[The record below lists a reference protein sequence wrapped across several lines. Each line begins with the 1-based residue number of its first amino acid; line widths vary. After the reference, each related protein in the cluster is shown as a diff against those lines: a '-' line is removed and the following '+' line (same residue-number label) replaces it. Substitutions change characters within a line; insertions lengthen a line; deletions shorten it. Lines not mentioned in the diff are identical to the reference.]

1 MSPLFFLQV
10 KPLLQVTRQEEEMVA
25 REEELVKMKE
35 RQQQAE
41 DQLKEFETKQQQVC
55 MVFFFFV
62 FFHYKRTLY
71 SLLVSINVSLLFPVT
86 VKYREDGSSG
96 AVAGGDRT
104 LSRG

>member
-41 DQLKEFETKQQQVC
+41 DQLKEFETKQQQVG
-55 MVFFFFV
+55 FFPPLQDFF
-62 FFHYKRTLY
+62 Y
-71 SLLVSINVSLLFPVT
+71 SLLVSINISLLFPVT
-86 VKYREDGSSG
+86 VKCREDGSSG

-104 LSRG
+104 VSRG